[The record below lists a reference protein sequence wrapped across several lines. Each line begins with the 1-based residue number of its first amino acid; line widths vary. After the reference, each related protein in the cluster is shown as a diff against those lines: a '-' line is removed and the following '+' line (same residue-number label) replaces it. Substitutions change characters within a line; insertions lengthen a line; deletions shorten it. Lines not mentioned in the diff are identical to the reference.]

1 MRAGVRLGI
10 DVGTVRI
17 GIARSDPAGSVA
29 VPVETVARG
38 RGDLD
43 RIAALVAEVDAVE
56 VIVGLP
62 ISLSGREGPAAA
74 KAREFALALATRLS
88 PVPIRLVDERL
99 STVGAQ
105 RNFRDR
111 GLSIRGTRERI
122 DQAAAAIILQSAL
135 DAERS
140 SGAPPGTSLT
150 EGRRKPRQKRDG
162 KGKDHQ

>member
-17 GIARSDPAGSVA
+17 GIARSDPAGTLA

-43 RIAALVAEVDAVE
+43 RIAALVAEVEAVE

-62 ISLSGREGPAAA
+62 ISLSGEEGSAAA
-74 KAREFALALATRLS
+74 KAREFAHSLAARLS

-105 RNFRDR
+105 RNFHDQ
-111 GLSIRGTRERI
+111 GMSIRRTRGRI

-140 SGAPPGTSLT
+140 SGRPPGTSLA
-150 EGRRKPRQKRDG
+150 GDRRKPRQKRRG
-162 KGKDHQ
+162 RTTSE